1 MNDKKSILFS
11 AAGFISFLLISNT
24 AYAES
29 AVDWTPKKLVVK
41 QFQGTAKRYS
51 ITASVAKDA
60 KNVSVRVVPEL
71 EKFVH
76 VLPDSIGDIQKGQEI
91 PLTVIVGFPLDM
103 AVGDLDGTIQL
114 RETVRNKNTKTVS
127 KPLPVEI
134 TVKKW
139 ENGNLPPNP
148 GDAGKQTLLGI
159 DSDND
164 GVRDDVQIAI
174 ARHYPEPEDEK
185 ARLALE
191 QFAASLQHALDV
203 YQSGDKARIYD
214 IFSEINPALACITA
228 TSTKP
233 LEDVVFVKMIVRN
246 TEERVKAYA
255 DINDTANGRTFPVY
269 PDPENYCKR

>member
-1 MNDKKSILFS
+1 MNAKKSLLFS

-24 AYAES
+24 AYAEP
-29 AVDWTPKKLVVK
+29 AVDWIPKKLVVK

-103 AVGDLDGTIQL
+103 AIGDLDGTIQL
-114 RETVRNKNTKTVS
+114 RETVQNKNTKTVS

-139 ENGNLPPNP
+139 ENGNLPPDP
-148 GDAGKQTLLGI
+148 GEAGKQTLLGI

-185 ARLALE
+185 VRLALE
-191 QFAASLQHALDV
+191 QFAASWQYAFGV
-203 YQSGDKARIYD
+203 YQSGDEEKLYNV
-214 IFSEINPALACITA
+214 FSEITPAVVCVAGM
-228 TSTKP
+228 SSKP
-233 LEDVVFVKMIVRN
+233 REDMVFVKMIMRN
-246 TEERVKAYA
+246 TDERVKVYEE
-255 DINDTANGRTFPVY
+255 INDIAAGRTFPV
-269 PDPENYCKR
+269 PQDVQDSCNR

>member
-1 MNDKKSILFS
+1 MKPKKSFFCL
-11 AAGFISFLLISNT
+11 AAAFISFLLLGNT
-24 AYAES
+24 VYAKP
-29 AVDWTPKKLVVK
+29 AVEWTPKKLVVQ
-41 QFQGTAKRYS
+41 QFQGTANRYS
-51 ITASVAKDA
+51 VTASVAKDA

-103 AVGDLDGTIQL
+103 AVGELDGTIQL
-114 RETVRNKNTKTVS
+114 RETVRNKKTRTVS
-127 KPLPVEI
+127 KPLPVEL

-139 ENGNLPPNP
+139 ENGNLPPHP
-148 GDAGKQTLLGI
+148 GEAGKQTLLGI

-191 QFAASLQHALDV
+191 QFAASWQYAFRV
-203 YQSGDKARIYD
+203 YQSGDEEELYNV
-214 IFSEINPALACITA
+214 FSEINPAVSCIAA
-228 TSTKP
+228 TSSKS
-233 LEDVVFVKMIVRN
+233 LEDIVFVKLIMRN
-246 TEERVKAYA
+246 TEERVQAYA
-255 DINDTANGRTFPVY
+255 NINDTAIGRTFPVY
-269 PDPENYCKR
+269 SASEEYCKR

>member
-1 MNDKKSILFS
+1 MNDRKSLLFF
-11 AAGFISFLLISNT
+11 AAGLSIFLGFSNT
-24 AYAES
+24 VYAS
-29 AVDWTPKKLVVK
+29 PAVEWNPKKLVVK

-127 KPLPVEI
+127 KPIPVEI

-139 ENGNLPPNP
+139 ENGNLPPDP
-148 GDAGKQTLLGI
+148 GEAGKQTLLGI

-191 QFAASLQHALDV
+191 QFAASWQYAFSV
-203 YQSGDKARIYD
+203 YQSGDEEELYD
-214 IFSEINPALACITA
+214 VFSEINPAVACIAA
-228 TSTKP
+228 TSSKS
-233 LEDVVFVKMIVRN
+233 LEDIVFVKLIVRN
-246 TEERVKAYA
+246 TKERVQTYA
-255 DINDTANGRTFPVY
+255 DINDTAIGRTFPVY
-269 PDPENYCKR
+269 SASEEYCKR